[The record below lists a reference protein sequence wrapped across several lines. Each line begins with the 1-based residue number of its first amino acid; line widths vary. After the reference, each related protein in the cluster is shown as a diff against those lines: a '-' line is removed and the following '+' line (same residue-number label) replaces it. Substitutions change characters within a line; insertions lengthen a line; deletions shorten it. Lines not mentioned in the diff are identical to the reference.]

1 MRKRKCGKEWLLRG
15 RTFLGW
21 QTGYVIGMESHRYYA
36 GVQAG
41 KIRCRP
47 LWGARYFATRKQA
60 EQTVYR
66 TLGYAGMQVQL
77 FHVCYTLV
85 EEETLEQR
93 WKLYREGGRPLKFLA
108 YREALRY
115 QKERDLYKDYTVE
128 LYAFREKEIRLAA

>member
-1 MRKRKCGKEWLLRG
+1 MPGCR
-15 RTFLGW
+15 
-21 QTGYVIGMESHRYYA
+21 Q
-36 GVQAG
+36 G

-66 TLGYAGMQVQL
+66 TLGYAGMQVRI

-85 EEETLEQR
+85 EAETLEKR